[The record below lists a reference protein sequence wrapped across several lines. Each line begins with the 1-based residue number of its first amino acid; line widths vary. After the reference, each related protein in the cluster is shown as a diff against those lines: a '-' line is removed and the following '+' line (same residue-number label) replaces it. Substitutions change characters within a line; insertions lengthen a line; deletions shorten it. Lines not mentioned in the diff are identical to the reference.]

1 MTFLKHLLW
10 SLVVTFAVAGAGC
23 GDDDTTPDAAPQ
35 QPADAAMQ
43 GTPDAPP
50 AADIDAAPTAEI
62 DAAPVSDIDAGDLT
76 ADAG

>member
-23 GDDDTTPDAAPQ
+23 GDDDTTPDAATQ

-50 AADIDAAPTAEI
+50 AGDIDAAPAG
-62 DAAPVSDIDAGDLT
+62 DIDAGDLT

>member
-23 GDDDTTPDAAPQ
+23 GDDDTTPDAAP
-35 QPADAAMQ
+35 A
-43 GTPDAPP
+43 
-50 AADIDAAPTAEI
+50 
-62 DAAPVSDIDAGDLT
+62 SDIDAGDLT